1 MESLF
6 SIFQVR
12 GKKSNLIYFS
22 ISETAPVR
30 LASLR
35 ADRAR
40 VHWQGSQKLS
50 ENRNIDSEAM
60 KEHLSKSSNRLAT
73 RGMFANKL
81 FFV

>member
-1 MESLF
+1 MN
-6 SIFQVR
+6 SIRKIIFVY
-12 GKKSNLIYFS
+12 SACYLNIFS

-40 VHWQGSQKLS
+40 VHWQGSQKLI
-50 ENRNIDSEAM
+50 ENRDINSEGM
-60 KEHLSKSSNRLAT
+60 KSHLSDSKNRLAT
-73 RGMFANKL
+73 RSVFQNRL